1 MKKTLIFIA
10 AAALMASCGKKAQQ
24 ADNQQDYTEES
35 VEYILRDSTIYGF
48 CGDGSA
54 MNTLQLITDT
64 GDTLTVGL
72 ERCRNRNRVLGGYA
86 VGDEMAVI
94 LNADSTEATLV
105 INKSVLHGD
114 WVSCPMSVWFLKTV

>member
-1 MKKTLIFIA
+1 MVKYSKKGTYFTQRVKKESRTDKPRPFKRTMIMKKTLIFIA

-54 MNTLQLITDT
+54 MNTLHIP
-64 GDTLTVGL
+64 LTQHLHTMGL
-72 ERCRNRNRVLGGYA
+72 NNVKNL
-86 VGDEMAVI
+86 
-94 LNADSTEATLV
+94 
-105 INKSVLHGD
+105 
-114 WVSCPMSVWFLKTV
+114 